1 MIMRQSVTAGKTP
14 VGTEV
19 QAKLVVGTLG
29 DGTVFPKN
37 AIFSRKVIESVARPR
52 PNRDDGTVVIGST
65 RSDIKLDKLTNY
77 VFAADELL
85 RQNGFC
91 SPTTAR
97 KTRLHNSRPG
107 EFVDRRIYPVLQATD
122 RP

>member
-1 MIMRQSVTAGKTP
+1 MDPCRGRMDP
-14 VGTEV
+14 
-19 QAKLVVGTLG
+19 
-29 DGTVFPKN
+29 
-37 AIFSRKVIESVARPR
+37 PR
-52 PNRDDGTVVIGST
+52 
-65 RSDIKLDKLTNY
+65 TNCC
-77 VFAADELL
+77 

-91 SPTTAR
+91 SLTTAR

>member
-1 MIMRQSVTAGKTP
+1 MIMRQSVAEGKTP
-14 VGTEV
+14 VGTEA
-19 QAKLVVGTLG
+19 QAKLVIGTLG
-29 DGTVFPKN
+29 DGAVFPKN
-37 AIFSRKVIESVARPR
+37 AIFSGKVRVRGETSIEPSRLAIRMDPCRGRMDPPR
-52 PNRDDGTVVIGST
+52 
-65 RSDIKLDKLTNY
+65 TNCC
-77 VFAADELL
+77 

-91 SPTTAR
+91 SLTTAR